1 MSDLN
6 REFLLVNR
14 PSGMPTDENFQLR
27 TSPIPGISDGEVLV
41 QTIYLSVDPYMRG
54 RMSGIKTYTSPF
66 ELNKVLT
73 AGVVGRVIDSK
84 NNEFQ
89 MGEIVEGRLNW
100 ADYSVTS
107 GKGLRKVDPNLAPIS
122 TALGVV
128 GMPGLTAY
136 FGLLD
141 IGKPKEGE
149 TVVVSGSAGAVGTV
163 VGQIAKIYGCRVVG
177 ITGSDE
183 KNAYLKNEL
192 DFDATIN
199 YKKENV
205 KEALKEKSP
214 NGVDVYFDNVG
225 GEISDAVMRL
235 LNFQARIVVCG
246 VISEYNNTEAA
257 YGPRIQRFLLNRSAL
272 MKAYIVSDYYER
284 FNEGYEQLGKWVK
297 EGKLTYREN
306 IIDGLE
312 NAPQAFIGL
321 FHGENIGKQLVKVC
335 EEDKL

>member
-1 MSDLN
+1 MN